1 MANGTQNY
9 NTLEDI
15 RLRKDELKGKIHKRN
30 EQIGDLWSDLVTPKP
45 ASNRGEL
52 AANIIGNCITAF
64 DTFMLVRK
72 LMNRYGNLFGHRKRR
87 NKR

>member
-15 RLRKDELKGKIHKRN
+15 RLRKDELKEEIHKKN
-30 EQIGDLWSDLVTPKP
+30 EQIGDLWNNLVTPKP

-72 LMNRYGNLFGHRKRR
+72 LMNRYGHLFGRRKKKS
-87 NKR
+87 KR

>member
-1 MANGTQNY
+1 MADGTQTY

-15 RLRKDELKGKIHKRN
+15 RLRKDELKDEIRKKN
-30 EQIGDLWSDLVTPKP
+30 EQIGDLWADLTTPKP
-45 ASNRGEL
+45 ANNRGEL

-72 LMNRYGNLFGHRKRR
+72 LMHRYGNLFGHKKRK